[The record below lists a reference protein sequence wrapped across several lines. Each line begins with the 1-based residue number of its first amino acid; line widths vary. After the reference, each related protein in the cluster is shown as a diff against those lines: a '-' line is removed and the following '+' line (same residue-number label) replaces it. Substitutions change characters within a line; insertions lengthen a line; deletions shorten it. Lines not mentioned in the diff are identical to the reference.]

1 MDCNEFGHTVL
12 SIVDGKLV
20 LPKTNYKDVGLVAGI
35 EIHQQLDTK
44 EKLFCHCPTTLMDT
58 AGHTGEFF
66 RYLRATESEM
76 GEIDRAAQEEMKRVR
91 KFQYYTYPSTCL
103 VENDEEPPA
112 PLNDEALSI
121 GLTLAKTFG
130 MTPIPQIH
138 TMRKLVIDGS
148 NTSGFQRTAL
158 VAINGAL
165 PNGGSIETI
174 CIEEEAAQRVKDDI
188 FSLDRLGIPLVEIT
202 TSPCMHTP
210 EDVQQ
215 VAEYIGM
222 VLRST
227 GAVKRGL
234 GTIRQDVNISIRDGA
249 RVEIKGVQDLAL
261 IAEVVRREVQRQRE
275 LLAIHA
281 ELKKR
286 HASVGTDK
294 IDITD
299 LFKETKSAV
308 LKKAKKI
315 YALVLPGF
323 AGLVGR
329 EIQPGRRLGSEMS
342 DYAKKCGVGGIF
354 HTDELPAY
362 GVTAEEVG
370 RLREF
375 VHAQEKD
382 CVILVAGANEKQAGC
397 AWNQVHNRA
406 KLALSDKPV
415 PEETRKM
422 LEEGS
427 TAYMRPLPGAERM
440 YPETDVLP
448 VRIDKAR
455 WNVVTVPELL
465 TVKAERY
472 EKDLGLAPAVARQMA
487 FSEYRPLFERALSA
501 GIKANLASRTL
512 LATLTEIRR
521 DGADTDKIT
530 DDAILAVLK
539 SVTGSGH
546 VSVSG
551 SAALHKEVAKEA
563 IPEILT
569 AIAGGSTAEQA
580 MAKLAPAV
588 SRDELEAVIKKIV
601 AGRVEFVAQ
610 KQKAALGPLMG
621 VVMQEVRGSVDGKVV
636 SELLRKEIEK
646 VLADKK

>member
-1 MDCNEFGHTVL
+1 MD
-12 SIVDGKLV
+12 
-20 LPKTNYKDVGLVAGI
+20 YKALGLVAGI

-44 EKLFCHCPTTLMDT
+44 EKLFCHCPTTLMDN
-58 AGHTGEFF
+58 AEHTGEFS

-76 GEIDRAAQEEMKRVR
+76 GEIDRAAQEEMKRIR
-91 KFQYYTYPSTCL
+91 KFRYYTYKTTCL

-112 PLNDEALSI
+112 PFNEEALSI

-130 MTPIPQIH
+130 MTPIPQVH

-174 CIEEEAAQRVKDDI
+174 CIEEEAAQRVKDEI

-210 EDVQQ
+210 EDVQR

-227 GAVKRGL
+227 GKVKRGL
-234 GTIRQDVNISIRDGA
+234 GTIRQDVNISIKNGA
-249 RVEIKGVQDLAL
+249 RVEIKGVQELDL
-261 IAEVVRREVQRQRE
+261 IAEVVRREVQRQQTLLLIRDE
-275 LLAIHA
+275 LV
-281 ELKKR
+281 KR
-286 HASVGTDK
+286 GASVGTEQ
-294 IDITD
+294 IDVTD
-299 LFKETKSAV
+299 LFRETKSAI

-315 YALVLPGF
+315 SALVLPGF

-329 EIQPGRRLGSEMS
+329 ELQPGRRLGSEMS

-362 GVTAEEVG
+362 GVTAEEVA

-375 VHAQEKD
+375 VHAQEQD
-382 CVILVAGANEKQAGC
+382 AVILVSGSSPKQADC
-397 AWNQVHNRA
+397 AWHQVADRA
-406 KLALSDKPV
+406 KVALSDKPV

-448 VRIDKAR
+448 VRIDEVR
-455 WNVVTVPELL
+455 WNAVVIPELL
-465 TVKAERY
+465 TVTAERY
-472 EKDLGLAPAVARQMA
+472 AKDLGLDPAVARQMA
-487 FSEYRPLFERALSA
+487 FSEERPLFEQAVA
-501 GIKANLASRTL
+501 KGIKPTLASRTL
-512 LATLTEIRR
+512 LATIKELRR
-521 DGADTDKIT
+521 DGVETDKIP
-530 DDAILAVLK
+530 DNAIIAVLEAVEK
-539 SVTGSGH
+539 G
-546 VSVSG
+546 
-551 SAALHKEVAKEA
+551 AAAKEA
-563 IPEILT
+563 IPEVLT
-569 AIAGGSTAEQA
+569 AIAKGSTVRDA
-580 MAKLAPAV
+580 MAKLAPSV
-588 SRDELEAVIKKIV
+588 SRDELAAVIKKIV
-601 AGRVEFVAQ
+601 TERAEFVTQ
-610 KQKAALGPLMG
+610 KQKGALGPLMG

-636 SELLRKEIEK
+636 SELLRKEIEL
-646 VLADKK
+646 VLAGKE